1 MISVD
6 DVGALCGVELCVPG
20 LSLGCLR
27 LDQSL
32 SLMSIFLLFA
42 LYCSWLRCVFFN
54 CLRRMFLLAFLEVDL
69 NGVKVTSLSGDGE
82 GSWSSSSSLD
92 WYSG

>member
-6 DVGALCGVELCVPG
+6 DVGALCGVELCVPI

-32 SLMSIFLLFA
+32 SLMSIFFLFA
-42 LYCSWLRCVFFN
+42 LYCSWLRCVFCF
-54 CLRRMFLLAFLEVDL
+54 CLRRAFLFAFLVVDL
-69 NGVKVTSLSGDGE
+69 DGVNVTSLSGDGE
-82 GSWSSSSSLD
+82 GSWGSSSSLD
-92 WYSG
+92 